1 MTLVCIEEI
10 TNRLEIDTVFHTYE
24 RCTIT
29 TTGQLGIIVNSAS
42 EYGRRLYF
50 VVLDGKHDEPFADT
64 FPQDYVKILR
74 DENPRC
80 ADRILADAR
89 AYAALGLPKPVLT
102 REEKIQQYGD
112 IRLDTPEYK
121 AEREAHARVLLK
133 ETVRDLNSRGVKLP
147 KDMRRQAREAGIN
160 LKLGAGE

>member
-1 MTLVCIEEI
+1 MY
-10 TNRLEIDTVFHTYE
+10 NTYE

-29 TTGQLGIIVNSAS
+29 TTGQLGIIVNSATQ
-42 EYGRRLYF
+42 YGTRLYF
-50 VVLDGKHDEPFADT
+50 VVLDGRHDEQFADT

-112 IRLDTPEYK
+112 IRVGTPEY
-121 AEREAHARVLLK
+121 EQECEARARVLL
-133 ETVRDLNSRGVKLP
+133 ENTVRDLNSRGVKLP
-147 KDMRRQAREAGIN
+147 KDMRRQAREAGID
-160 LKLGAGE
+160 LKLGAK